1 MQLQAIREAALRH
14 FGERTAAL
22 DQRRLEAYD
31 RLWMAVIGQ
40 NQFKLASRL
49 AQPLNIDEILKD
61 ATHSDSEG
69 QKVRNF
75 GEQLW
80 KMCGL
85 DKLRQVDPPDKER
98 PFISAIAWARF
109 SAYRAGPCLP
119 VVQFA
124 AMKSGA
130 DPKYLADPKPL
141 LDAVKSAFPKWAT
154 FLGDHGIA
162 GLSFI
167 VNDMEEEVL
176 QTIVE
181 SINDPGID
189 KGHIQAAREIVS
201 GVNKFVESEQQ
212 ASAPPAPKL

>member
-1 MQLQAIREAALRH
+1 
-14 FGERTAAL
+14 
-22 DQRRLEAYD
+22 
-31 RLWMAVIGQ
+31 
-40 NQFKLASRL
+40 
-49 AQPLNIDEILKD
+49 
-61 ATHSDSEG
+61 
-69 QKVRNF
+69 
-75 GEQLW
+75 
-80 KMCGL
+80 
-85 DKLRQVDPPDKER
+85 
-98 PFISAIAWARF
+98 
-109 SAYRAGPCLP
+109 
-119 VVQFA
+119 
-124 AMKSGA
+124 MKSGA

-201 GVNKFVESEQQ
+201 GVNKFVEFG
-212 ASAPPAPKL
+212 AAGICSACTKALGAARKIVS